1 MGDQIILPDEL
12 SDSTARL
19 YTHARVANGTLY
31 MSGQVGWT
39 GDDAVDDEEFEGDD
53 DGRRPGVDYR
63 PGDGTTPGSDIEAQ
77 TSQAFRNVEIILKEV
92 DKELSDIRKVTSY
105 FTDIERDFG
114 GYKTV
119 WGEIFDEP
127 YPAHTAV
134 GVEALAAPDLLVEIE
149 AEVPLAE

>member
-31 MSGQVGWT
+31 MSGQVGWE
-39 GDDAVDDEEFEGDD
+39 GSDADAETEIDESD
-53 DGRRPGVDYR
+53 RPGVDYR
-63 PGDGTTPGSDIEAQ
+63 EGDGTVPDTEIRSQ
-77 TSQAFRNVEIILKEV
+77 TRAAFKNVEIILQEV

-105 FTDIERDFG
+105 FTNIDRDFG

-119 WGEIFDEP
+119 WGELFDEP
-127 YPAHTAV
+127 YPAHTAI
-134 GVEALAAPDLLVEIE
+134 GIDSLAAEDLLLEIE
-149 AEVPLAE
+149 AEVPLED

>member
-39 GDDAVDDEEFEGDD
+39 GDDAVDETEFEDD
-53 DGRRPGVDYR
+53 DDLRPGVDYR

-77 TSQAFRNVEIILKEV
+77 TEQAFRNVEIILEHV
-92 DKELSDIRKVTSY
+92 DKELSDVRKVTSY
-105 FTDIERDFG
+105 FTDIERDFA

-119 WGEIFDEP
+119 WGELFDEP
-127 YPAHTAV
+127 YPAHTAI
-134 GVEALAAPDLLVEIE
+134 GVEALAAEDLLLEIE
-149 AEVPLAE
+149 AEVPLDE